1 MNDKK
6 LPVGLYLVSTPIG
19 AARDITLR
27 ALDILAN
34 ADVLAAED
42 TRNTRRLLDIHGIA
56 LGSRRIIPYHDHNG
70 SKQRPKLIDAIQ
82 NGQTVAYVSDAGTPL
97 IADPGYGLAKE
108 AGKQGLDVF
117 AAPGASALL
126 AALVVSGMPT
136 DRFMFAGFA
145 PNKQKAK
152 QSFLQE
158 FAELQSTLVLYE
170 SPKRVCDTLEHM
182 IKIYGPS
189 RQVALCRELTKKFEQ
204 IFRGTLE
211 DVLAQ
216 LKEVTTI
223 KGECV
228 LVLGPPVAKIIS
240 DAQIEDKIR
249 ELLGE
254 HKVKAVAQ
262 IAADE
267 FNIPRKQAYEI
278 ALKVKDNT

>member
-1 MNDKK
+1 MTDKK

-42 TRNTRRLLDIHGIA
+42 TRNTRRLLDIHGIS

-70 SKQRPKLIDAIQ
+70 AGQRPKLLGAIQ
-82 NGQTVAYVSDAGTPL
+82 DGKTVAYVSDAGTPL

-152 QSFLQE
+152 QNFLLE
-158 FAELQSTLVLYE
+158 FAELRSTLVLYE
-170 SPKRVCDTLEHM
+170 SPKRVCDTLEQM
-182 IKIYGPS
+182 VQIYGPS

-204 IFRGTLE
+204 IVRGTLE
-211 DVLAQ
+211 DVFAQ
-216 LKEVTTI
+216 LKDVPTI

-228 LVLGPPVAKIIS
+228 LVLGPPVPKEIA
-240 DAQIEDKIR
+240 DIEIEEKIR

-254 HKVKAVAQ
+254 HKVKTVAQ

-267 FNIPRKQAYEI
+267 FNIPRKQAYDI
-278 ALKVKDNT
+278 ALKVKKNE